1 MNAHTHKKTVSFL
14 KARRTTLLKPNNI
27 IIREMTVTLSAVI
40 AVSVGQALIPLL
52 GLIGAL
58 ASSRPFVFDIYL
70 AVDSWTGGMIILS
83 LLLGV
88 LCGAEEEE
96 NNTAN
101 FVRRLP
107 IARLRVLGEK
117 ICGSAFALIIG
128 IVLSFLCTV
137 IVILI
142 CDSDPGMTIM
152 TLKSE
157 IVSYKNS
164 THLITWGPLLYF
176 AGLAAGAWIE
186 KVVIAAVAG
195 GIGAWLY
202 AFLFFFIFYGGLY
215 RANLT
220 GNRYALIFWAGSL
233 LALLI
238 TAIRY
243 QLHEGK

>member
-1 MNAHTHKKTVSFL
+1 MNAHTHNKALSFP
-14 KARRTTLLKPNNI
+14 KARRTILLKPSSI
-27 IIREMTVTLSAVI
+27 IAREVYAALSAVVT
-40 AVSVGQALIPLL
+40 VSVAQALIPLL
-52 GLIGAL
+52 GLIGAM
-58 ASSRPFVFDIYL
+58 ASSHPFDFNIYL
-70 AVDSWTGGMIILS
+70 AADSWTGGMIILS

-117 ICGSAFALIIG
+117 ICGSALALIIG
-128 IVLSFLCTV
+128 GVLSFLCTI

-142 CDSDPGMTIM
+142 CDSDPGTTIM
-152 TLKSE
+152 ALNSE
-157 IVSYKNS
+157 SIVFQNG

-195 GIGAWLY
+195 GIGAWFY
-202 AFLFFFIFYGGLY
+202 AFLFFSIFYGGLY

-220 GNRYALIFWAGSL
+220 GDKYALIFWAGSL

-243 QLHEGK
+243 QIHEGK